1 MPSVEGDDNDVPAK
15 GYGVSGRSD
24 RSAGV
29 LGGSHDGFGVVGV
42 SGNWAGLYG

>member
-24 RSAGV
+24 RNAGV
-29 LGGSHDGFGVVGV
+29 LGGSHDGFV
-42 SGNWAGLYG
+42 WLA